1 MPPRN
6 TASACH
12 TAWTE
17 STSPSWKGTDE
28 YYTFYY
34 STDLVT
40 CVVRS
45 SGMADNTDGNPY
57 LSAIDTSVVSIA
69 YHSGRTVD
77 TIAHLD
83 ASGKPVFFMNYPA
96 GLEPY
101 HLVID
106 GVETD
111 ITRCIYTYDEI
122 GHLTEITYKT
132 DSRNTPSASRRR
144 DTFRC
149 SCQENTD

>member
-83 ASGKPVFFMNYPA
+83 ASGKPVFFMNYLAGNRCADFTADEAGRNRITWSSTASKPISPA
-96 GLEPY
+96 VSTPM
-101 HLVID
+101 
-106 GVETD
+106 TRSD
-111 ITRCIYTYDEI
+111 I
-122 GHLTEITYKT
+122 
-132 DSRNTPSASRRR
+132 
-144 DTFRC
+144 
-149 SCQENTD
+149 